1 MSLVDDVFGGLPA
14 PLIDQWGVDAVY
26 VKTSE
31 HRNYDPETG
40 TMLGI
45 ATEIPIRT
53 LISALTPKEHEGF
66 YQVGGIKFLIPAS
79 YLGDYYPSTVDSI
92 RYMDG
97 LVARTADIVMIKPIR
112 GDRPIM
118 HTVFGRIG

>member
-1 MSLVDDVFGGLPA
+1 MSLVDDVFGSIPA

-26 VKTSE
+26 IKASE

-40 TMLGI
+40 TVLGV

-53 LISALTPKEHEGF
+53 LITGLMPTEREGF
-66 YQVGGIKFLIPAS
+66 YQSGDIKFLIPAS
-79 YLGDYYPSTVDSI
+79 YLGNYYPSTTDSI

-97 LVARTADIVMIKPIR
+97 AVARTAEIAKVKPIR
-112 GDRPIM
+112 GDSPIM
-118 HTVFGRIG
+118 HTVFGRIS